1 MFSFLTIGA
10 AWFAFGYCVTDI
22 ILNAQSA
29 KRLDE
34 MLNDIEEMQK
44 KD

>member
-1 MFSFLTIGA
+1 MFSAVLAFVA
-10 AWFAFGYCVTDI
+10 FFSFGYCVVDI
-22 ILNAQSA
+22 IQNERNA

-34 MLNDIEEMQK
+34 MLKEIEEMQK

>member
-1 MFSFLTIGA
+1 MVTGIIAFAAFFS
-10 AWFAFGYCVTDI
+10 FGYCVTD
-22 ILNAQSA
+22 LVMNRRSA

-34 MLNDIEEMQK
+34 MLKDLEEMQK